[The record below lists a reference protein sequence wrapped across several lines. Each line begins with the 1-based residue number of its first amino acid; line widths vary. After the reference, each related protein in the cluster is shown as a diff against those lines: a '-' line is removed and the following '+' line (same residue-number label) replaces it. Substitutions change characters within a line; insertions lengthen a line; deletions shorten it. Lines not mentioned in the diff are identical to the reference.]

1 MATLCLS
8 MGGLRTAQNRGGK
21 TMDNYAVVNYYEDI
35 NGAYTITKLVLNMA
49 SVEKEVESDVNGTT
63 YKYTITGYMTKSHPR
78 TLGERMR
85 SIRENNG
92 WTQQKFSNIIGV
104 AQPLYNKWE
113 NDRNRPNY
121 EMLAKIA
128 KELGT
133 STDYLIVG
141 NNKNG

>member
-1 MATLCLS
+1 MATHCLS
-8 MGGLRTAQNRGGK
+8 MGGLRTAQ
-21 TMDNYAVVNYYEDI
+21 T
-35 NGAYTITKLVLNMA
+35 
-49 SVEKEVESDVNGTT
+49 
-63 YKYTITGYMTKSHPR
+63 
-78 TLGERMR
+78 
-85 SIRENNG
+85 
-92 WTQQKFSNIIGV
+92 
-104 AQPLYNKWE
+104 LYNKWE